1 MARRINKRRELDSL
15 EETTKSE
22 NIVEKEPINV
32 NLNMGIPEVDSEG
45 NIIHEMST
53 PVDESAE
60 LSSIELSSA
69 PEEDEEE
76 KIVAT
81 ITEEDVKDLDEK
93 FGIDAEEEIEKIFTE
108 KEVEVKILPKQ
119 PRSVA
124 GLSRSQLR
132 IFERTGRLP
141 N

>member
-22 NIVEKEPINV
+22 NIVEKEPISV
-32 NLNMGIPEVDSEG
+32 ELKAEMPEFD
-45 NIIHEMST
+45 NT
-53 PVDESAE
+53 VDESAE

-81 ITEEDVKDLDEK
+81 ITEEEVKDLDEK

-119 PRSVA
+119 PRSIA

>member
-1 MARRINKRRELDSL
+1 MSKRRELDSL

-22 NIVEKEPINV
+22 NIVEKEPISV
-32 NLNMGIPEVDSEG
+32 ELKAEMPEFD
-45 NIIHEMST
+45 NT
-53 PVDESAE
+53 VDESAE
-60 LSSIELSSA
+60 LSSIELSPA

-81 ITEEDVKDLDEK
+81 ITEEEVKDLDEK
-93 FGIDAEEEIEKIFTE
+93 FGIDAEEEIQKIFAE
-108 KEVEVKILPKQ
+108 KEVEVKVLPKQ

>member
-32 NLNMGIPEVDSEG
+32 ELKAEMPEFD
-45 NIIHEMST
+45 NT
-53 PVDESAE
+53 VDESAE
-60 LSSIELSSA
+60 LSSIELSPA

-76 KIVAT
+76 KIMAT

>member
-22 NIVEKEPINV
+22 NIVEKEPIEINLQVSGEEMNFEEPEFEMEKPV
-32 NLNMGIPEVDSEG
+32 N
-45 NIIHEMST
+45 
-53 PVDESAE
+53 ESAE
-60 LSSIELSSA
+60 LSSIELSPA

-81 ITEEDVKDLDEK
+81 ITEEEVKDLDEK
-93 FGIDAEEEIEKIFTE
+93 FGIDAEEEIQKIFAE
-108 KEVEVKILPKQ
+108 KEVEVKVLPKQ

>member
-22 NIVEKEPINV
+22 NIVEKEPISV
-32 NLNMGIPEVDSEG
+32 ELKAEMPEFD
-45 NIIHEMST
+45 NT
-53 PVDESAE
+53 VDESAE

-81 ITEEDVKDLDEK
+81 ITEEEVKDLDEK

>member
-32 NLNMGIPEVDSEG
+32 ELKAEMPEFD
-45 NIIHEMST
+45 NT
-53 PVDESAE
+53 VDESAE
-60 LSSIELSSA
+60 LSSIELSPA

-81 ITEEDVKDLDEK
+81 ITEEEVKDLDEK

>member
-22 NIVEKEPINV
+22 NIVEKEP
-32 NLNMGIPEVDSEG
+32 MGIELKTEAPE
-45 NIIHEMST
+45 I

-60 LSSIELSSA
+60 MSSIELSPA

-76 KIVAT
+76 KIVAN
-81 ITEEDVKDLDEK
+81 ITKEDVKDFDEK
-93 FGIDAEEEIEKIFTE
+93 FGIDAEEEIQKIFAK
-108 KEVEVKILPKQ
+108 KEVEVKVLPKQ

>member
-22 NIVEKEPINV
+22 NIVEKEPIEINLQVSGEEMNFEEPEFEMEKPV
-32 NLNMGIPEVDSEG
+32 N
-45 NIIHEMST
+45 
-53 PVDESAE
+53 ESAE
-60 LSSIELSSA
+60 LSSIELSPA

-76 KIVAT
+76 KIMAT

>member
-22 NIVEKEPINV
+22 NIVEKEPISV
-32 NLNMGIPEVDSEG
+32 ELKAEMPEFD
-45 NIIHEMST
+45 NT
-53 PVDESAE
+53 VDESAE
-60 LSSIELSSA
+60 LSSIELSPA

-81 ITEEDVKDLDEK
+81 ITEEEVKDLDEK
-93 FGIDAEEEIEKIFTE
+93 FGIDAEEEIQKIFAE
-108 KEVEVKILPKQ
+108 KEVEVKVLPKQ

>member
-22 NIVEKEPINV
+22 NIVEKEPISV
-32 NLNMGIPEVDSEG
+32 ELKAEMPEFD
-45 NIIHEMST
+45 NT
-53 PVDESAE
+53 VDESAE

-81 ITEEDVKDLDEK
+81 ITEEEVKDLDEK
-93 FGIDAEEEIEKIFTE
+93 FGIDAEEEIQKIFAE
-108 KEVEVKILPKQ
+108 KEVEVKVLPKQ

>member
-22 NIVEKEPINV
+22 NIVEKEPIEINLQVSGEEMNFEEPEFEMEKPV
-32 NLNMGIPEVDSEG
+32 N
-45 NIIHEMST
+45 
-53 PVDESAE
+53 ESAE

-76 KIVAT
+76 KIIAT

-93 FGIDAEEEIEKIFTE
+93 FGIDAEEEIQKIFAE
-108 KEVEVKILPKQ
+108 KEVEVKVLPKQ

>member
-22 NIVEKEPINV
+22 NIVEKEPIEINLQVSGEEMNFEEPEFEMEKPV
-32 NLNMGIPEVDSEG
+32 N
-45 NIIHEMST
+45 
-53 PVDESAE
+53 ESAE

-76 KIVAT
+76 KIIAT

>member
-22 NIVEKEPINV
+22 NIVEKEPIEINLQVSGEEMNFEEPEFEMEKPV
-32 NLNMGIPEVDSEG
+32 N
-45 NIIHEMST
+45 
-53 PVDESAE
+53 ESAE
-60 LSSIELSSA
+60 LSSIELSPA

-76 KIVAT
+76 KIMAT

-119 PRSVA
+119 PRSIA

>member
-22 NIVEKEPINV
+22 NIVEKEPIEINLQVSGEEMNFEEPEFEMEKPV
-32 NLNMGIPEVDSEG
+32 N
-45 NIIHEMST
+45 
-53 PVDESAE
+53 ESAE
-60 LSSIELSSA
+60 LSSIELSPA

-76 KIVAT
+76 KIIAT

>member
-22 NIVEKEPINV
+22 NIVEKEPIDI
-32 NLNMGIPEVDSEG
+32 NLLISGEEISEVVK
-45 NIIHEMST
+45 

-60 LSSIELSSA
+60 LCSIELSPA

-76 KIVAT
+76 KIIAT

-93 FGIDAEEEIEKIFTE
+93 FGIDAEEEIEKLFSE
-108 KEVEVKILPKQ
+108 KEIEVKVLPKQ
-119 PRSVA
+119 PRTIAS
-124 GLSRSQLR
+124 LSRSELR

>member
-32 NLNMGIPEVDSEG
+32 ELKAEMPEFD
-45 NIIHEMST
+45 NT
-53 PVDESAE
+53 VDESAE
-60 LSSIELSSA
+60 LSSIELSPA

-81 ITEEDVKDLDEK
+81 ITEEEVKDLDEK
-93 FGIDAEEEIEKIFTE
+93 FGIDAEEEIQKIFAE
-108 KEVEVKILPKQ
+108 KEVEVKVLPKQ

>member
-22 NIVEKEPINV
+22 NIVEKEPISVELKVSGEETNFEE
-32 NLNMGIPEVDSEG
+32 PEF
-45 NIIHEMST
+45 EMEK

-76 KIVAT
+76 KIIAT
-81 ITEEDVKDLDEK
+81 ITEEEVKDLDEK